1 MATLAAYPVTNSGD
15 ETTPAEL
22 WAAASPTTLRTLDAF
37 IKNKYAS
44 PVTAQGDDINP
55 AELWS
60 VALPTTVHIANFN
73 RSIRAQDSVFDPMAG
88 YVFVLSPATLQPQVP
103 RSTQFPYAQ

>member
-1 MATLAAYPVTNSGD
+1 MANLSAYPVTNSGD

-22 WAAASPTTLRTLDAF
+22 WLVAGATTVRVIDSF
-37 IKNKYAS
+37 VKNKYAL
-44 PVTAQGDDINP
+44 PVTMQGDGDNP
-55 AELWS
+55 AELW
-60 VALPTTVHIANFN
+60 LIPTPLRIANAN
-73 RSIRAQDSVFDPMAG
+73 RSLRAMAEVFDPIAG